1 MNSKGIDRIERSLR
15 ELLRD
20 REIIARCE
28 LLHMTYEFVRDAE
41 LDSSDCE
48 ELQRMVGA
56 GKKIAPGI
64 FASMMS
70 GMPIFFD
77 LPRLDTYAQ
86 MNGQIFHFIH
96 TQKYS
101 KQDFDNAYRKFL
113 ASQPLLKVILRRNLR
128 DLLVDFMNDAGY
140 RPVEESQQE
149 LRFEAGD
156 QKIDVLIFTSIG
168 LVDLDKCRRVP
179 GVECVIIVPSSES
192 LEPFVQFFRERGQA
206 AEEAGVQIWV
216 ANMEQGTIDPFIGYT
231 TDMDIYKQFKNPR
244 MAEMVRSHWKK

>member
-1 MNSKGIDRIERSLR
+1 MNSKGIDRIGSSLR
-15 ELLRD
+15 ELLGE

-28 LLHMTYEFVRDAE
+28 LLHRTYDFVRNAE
-41 LDSSDCE
+41 LGSKDRE
-48 ELQRMVGA
+48 ELQRMVGPR
-56 GKKIAPGI
+56 IAPGI

-70 GMPIFFD
+70 GTPIFFD

-128 DLLVDFMNDAGY
+128 DLLVDFMNEAGY
-140 RPVEESQQE
+140 RPVEESPQE
-149 LRFEAGD
+149 LKFEAGD
-156 QKIDVLIFTSIG
+156 QRIDVLIFTSIRS
-168 LVDLDKCRRVP
+168 VDLDKCRREP
-179 GVECVIIVPSSES
+179 DAECIIIVPSSES

-206 AEEAGVQIWV
+206 AEDAGVQIWV